1 MDSRLSRFQTAS
13 VRRLGQTPR
22 LLVGYLAWVNGKHG
36 ASVRWYVVVL
46 AILGVVT
53 TSLFWEQ
60 REMVAAG
67 VKWLQRHIGLFTGLA
82 ALTSA
87 VTVARRRVRKGIEAR
102 RSWLAA
108 LPVRPTAARW
118 EAVAIEVAPVG
129 ALLIG
134 LAVVFGPT
142 SVVFAFARGQ
152 SWIAVLTAWLGL
164 ILGAGLGVVVSY
176 AIPTRKQIASAPGS
190 RYVPHKQGVSA
201 AAPRPSLAP
210 LGIWPIRQMFAG
222 AQPKAMARAAL
233 PILLC
238 IPGGS
243 SAGAALVI
251 VATFAFIGMLL
262 LLVSSVISVSAIGRD
277 WLAPLPLTGNRTAR
291 ALLTPSLAVIA
302 VLNAIT
308 ASLLWIGGFSAR
320 LAAELGLFAA
330 IASSLV
336 AVGGSF
342 MVLARASDRS

>member
-1 MDSRLSRFQTAS
+1 MDSRSSRFQTAT

-22 LLVGYLAWVNGKHG
+22 LLVGYLECVNGKHG
-36 ASVRWYVVVL
+36 ASLRWYVVVL

-53 TSLFWEQ
+53 TAFFWEQ
-60 REMVAAG
+60 REMVAAC
-67 VKWLQRHIGLFTGLA
+67 VEWLQRHIGLFTGLA

-108 LPVRPTAARW
+108 LPVHPTAARW

-152 SWIAVLTAWLGL
+152 SWIAVLTVWLGL

-176 AIPTRKQIASAPGS
+176 AIPARKRIASAPGS

-210 LGIWPIRQMFAG
+210 LGIWPIRQMFAS

-238 IPGGS
+238 IPVGS
-243 SAGAALVI
+243 SAGSALVL
-251 VATFAFIGMLL
+251 VASFAIIGMLL
-262 LLVSSVISVSAIGRD
+262 LLVSSAISVSAVGRR
-277 WLAPLPLTGNRTAR
+277 WLAPLPLTGAVTAR
-291 ALLTPSLAVIA
+291 ALLIPSLTVLA
-302 VLNAIT
+302 VLNAIG
-308 ASLLWIGGFSAR
+308 ASLLWIGGLSAR
-320 LAAELGLFAA
+320 LAAEIGLFAA
-330 IASSLV
+330 IASWLV
-336 AVGGSF
+336 AMGGSF
-342 MVLARASDRS
+342 MVLARASGR